1 MKICQTLKLLEKQR
15 QIALLQ
21 RVSLIVAV
29 SGLALFTVPA
39 LLDHLL
45 GGALQSL
52 LLPAIYNAIH
62 ELRRL
67 LGILNF
73 TLPER
78 Y

>member
-1 MKICQTLKLLEKQR
+1 M
-15 QIALLQ
+15 
-21 RVSLIVAV
+21 
-29 SGLALFTVPA
+29 ALFTVPA